1 MKITSKGITAINGA
15 CNWAEFATGK
25 TLSIDDV
32 TIAHHGGA
40 KMPFVIYLDIDGDA
54 QLAGHGKTFTEAAHD
69 FYDACKAAE
78 AERKAAEDGGAP

>member
-25 TLSIDDV
+25 DLSIDDV
-32 TIAHHGGA
+32 ELCFHAGA
-40 KMPFVIYLDIDGDA
+40 KMPYVIYLEIDGDA

-69 FYDACKAAE
+69 FYNACRAAE
-78 AERKAAEDGGAP
+78 EARKEGAK